1 MILLDGNSLTLD
13 QLLAIEVLC
22 ACQAIDL
29 VAPPTIAD
37 PLARVRHRVRE
48 EVETLVD
55 DRVLTRDIRAI
66 TQLIASGALQH
77 ACAMEV
83 K

>member
-29 VAPPTIAD
+29 VAPPTTAD
-37 PLARVRHRVRE
+37 PLARVRHRVRKK
-48 EVETLVD
+48 L
-55 DRVLTRDIRAI
+55 RHSLTTACSRA
-66 TQLIASGALQH
+66 TFARSH
-77 ACAMEV
+77 N
-83 K
+83 